1 MVRKEDCNAVF
12 VDQTLEVCN
21 SASNKDFLKNFPSTS
36 IYVWDAAVKPPYHY
50 CEELPTCFCPA
61 CGTSSSSSTTAKP
74 STTVKVTTTKPKGCE
89 YEKKGE
95 VIVKE
100 NNKLGEVD
108 MGKEYSVTF
117 ELFIKEYGPKKGYK
131 DVIQLTASGGEG
143 QIGDRN
149 PSVFLTDNLNIH
161 VGVSL
166 NNNWNY
172 HFNSPQ
178 SLKENKW
185 YKVKLTQKLENG
197 KYVFETL
204 LDNKSFKK
212 VENKE
217 PREFRNVKI
226 YAGLDKHWPA
236 PESVKIRNLIV
247 KSC

>member
-1 MVRKEDCNAVF
+1 
-12 VDQTLEVCN
+12 
-21 SASNKDFLKNFPSTS
+21 
-36 IYVWDAAVKPPYHY
+36 
-50 CEELPTCFCPA
+50 
-61 CGTSSSSSTTAKP
+61 
-74 STTVKVTTTKPKGCE
+74 
-89 YEKKGE
+89 
-95 VIVKE
+95 
-100 NNKLGEVD
+100 

-197 KYVFETL
+197 KVFFKTHYL
-204 LDNKSFKK
+204 LCLISNNNLYHFSMCLKPFWIIRVLKKLRIRIPENSKMLKSM
-212 VENKE
+212 
-217 PREFRNVKI
+217 
-226 YAGLDKHWPA
+226 LD
-236 PESVKIRNLIV
+236 
-247 KSC
+247 